1 MKKLIFITLVFLS
14 ILISPPAQ
22 SVEINASYFKMIMDS
37 SEDINTPS
45 SDGIL
50 ITAEK
55 IFNDNPLQ
63 IYPWITFENIS
74 SFGLNGQPLPH
85 FMVIGAGLGFSK
97 ELVKDFKVFINA
109 GWFEPVWELNN
120 TVVTRQTTDVNW
132 HYWDRYEIYL
142 AKEYST
148 ALGGV
153 PYPWDEYNMN
163 ISGNFGG
170 MFGFNYEIG
179 ITKNLSFTA
188 GAMYRLLSFD
198 TIVDA
203 YYDNRKYNWQ
213 KYDSMKLSGYAVTLG
228 FRYNF

>member
-1 MKKLIFITLVFLS
+1 MKKLIFISIIILS
-14 ILISPPAQ
+14 ISLPA
-22 SVEINASYFKMIMDS
+22 SAVEFNASYFKMIMES
-37 SEDINTPS
+37 SEDINNPS
-45 SDGIL
+45 SDGII

-63 IYPWITFENIS
+63 IYPFITFENIS

-85 FMVIGAGLGFSK
+85 FQIIGVGLGFSK
-97 ELVKDFKVFINA
+97 EPIKDFEVFVNA
-109 GWFEPVWELNN
+109 GWFEPIWELNN
-120 TVVTRQTTDVNW
+120 SSIKPTDKNW
-132 HYWDRYEIYL
+132 NYWDRFDIYL
-142 AKEYST
+142 AKEYSIP
-148 ALGGV
+148 LNGV
-153 PYPWDEYNMN
+153 PYKWDEYVMHV
-163 ISGNFGG
+163 SGNFGG
-170 MFGFNYEIG
+170 MFGCDYNAD

-203 YYDNRKYNWQ
+203 YHDNRKWNWQ